1 MLQKKA
7 ATGEVLQDNQTEKLK
22 KSKSI
27 ADELAACRD
36 TRQELLIAAGQ
47 FLSCN
52 ISGKARGIAGVI

>member
-1 MLQKKA
+1 M
-7 ATGEVLQDNQTEKLK
+7 LQDNQTEKLK